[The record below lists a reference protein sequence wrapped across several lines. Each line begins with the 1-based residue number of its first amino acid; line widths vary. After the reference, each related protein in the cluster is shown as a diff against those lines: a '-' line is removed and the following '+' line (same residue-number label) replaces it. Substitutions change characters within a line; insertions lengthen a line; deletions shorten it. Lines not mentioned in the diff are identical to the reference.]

1 MTFCMN
7 RVKSHLT
14 GGVNFGIYSVMALDR
29 AVGKK
34 TNGHPILLYGKI
46 SHYVTEF
53 PFPNLPQHGTLNLAA
68 CLQNCIRFNVHL
80 PRPAETGQL
89 QHHFKYFSKRNGDG
103 EQTLTMSCHL
113 CRSFLHYG
121 IHYGLPLQAIYAAY
135 DFHHVHSGICD
146 TCQRPFLSK
155 GTCIVV
161 PVCLYCHVHTWTGLI
176 RS

>member
-80 PRPAETGQL
+80 PRPAETGQF
-89 QHHFKYFSKRNGDG
+89 QHHFKYFSKCNGDG
-103 EQTLTMSCHL
+103 QQAFPMPCNI
-113 CRSFLHYG
+113 CRGILHNG
-121 IHYGLPLQAIYAAY
+121 IHYRIPLQTFNAPY
-135 DFHHVHSGICD
+135 DLYNVHGRLCHS
-146 TCQRPFLSK
+146 CQRPILN
-155 GTCIVV
+155 
-161 PVCLYCHVHTWTGLI
+161 
-176 RS
+176 

>member
-14 GGVNFGIYSVMALDR
+14 GRVNFGIYSVMALDR

-89 QHHFKYFSKRNGDG
+89 HHSLKFISRRNGDG

-121 IHYGLPLQAIYAAY
+121 IHYGLPLPAVYAAY

-161 PVCLYCHVHTWTGLI
+161 PVYLHCHVHTWTGLI